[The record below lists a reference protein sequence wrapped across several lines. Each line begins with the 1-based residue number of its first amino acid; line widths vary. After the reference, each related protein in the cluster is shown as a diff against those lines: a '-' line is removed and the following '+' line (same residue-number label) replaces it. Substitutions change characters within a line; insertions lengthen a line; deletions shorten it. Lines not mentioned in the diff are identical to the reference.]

1 MSPIVMLL
9 AVSAV
14 AAALIGGGAFAQ
26 TPTDDK
32 SKMDQATQKM
42 KVSED
47 PSSPEMQQAAA
58 KQASC
63 RKEAKAQKLT
73 GAARKTHQQAR
84 LLSAHGDERVVPAQL
99 RVGLS
104 HRLNQV
110 ALVITGHQMG
120 DHLGVLSRR

>member
-1 MSPIVMLL
+1 MSRIVMLL

-26 TPTDDK
+26 TPTGDK

-63 RKEAKAQKLT
+63 KKDAKAQKLT
-73 GAARKTHQQAR
+73 GAARKAFMKDCTK
-84 LLSAHGDERVVPAQL
+84 
-99 RVGLS
+99 
-104 HRLNQV
+104 
-110 ALVITGHQMG
+110 
-120 DHLGVLSRR
+120 